1 MLKLALLAAL
11 ALLAPSE
18 LVSGNSVHVEVNV
31 GTPTQHHLN
40 HNNHHQHHENHHQEN
55 NEIHPVHHHRAP
67 IFSNNLVSEADL
79 DEALFSDDPLTAFK
93 QRTNNRGGGGDP
105 QLQAISKHATYDNCW
120 IRLNGEVL
128 DITRF
133 DHPFKGGLK
142 HIAAQCGHDSTQ
154 GLHGLH
160 QAEYDEQMK
169 MFVIDYKTGK
179 FRMDQHQ
186 NPLSFDGDDH
196 DKLAHKATTF
206 APPKPVYVQQS
217 SQQLGDLL
225 NQL

>member
-1 MLKLALLAAL
+1 MLKIALLAAL
-11 ALLAPSE
+11 ALLAPTE
-18 LVSGNSVHVEVNV
+18 LVSANSVHVEVNV
-31 GTPTQHHLN
+31 NSPTQHH
-40 HNNHHQHHENHHQEN
+40 HNNHHHKPEHTHHTEH
-55 NEIHPVHHHRAP
+55 NEIRPVYHLRAP
-67 IFSNNLVSEADL
+67 KLSNNLVSQADL

-93 QRTNNRGGGGDP
+93 SRNNNRGGDP
-105 QLQAISKHATYDNCW
+105 QLQAVSKHATWDNCW

-186 NPLSFDGDDH
+186 NPLSFDGDAH
-196 DKLAHKATTF
+196 DKLAHTAKTF
-206 APPKPVYVQQS
+206 DAPKPVYVQQS
-217 SQQLGDLL
+217 SQELGDLL
-225 NQL
+225 NQF